1 MTADIYVADWAV
13 YVGALGIACIGVS
26 LVAMIG
32 LLIHAFIE
40 DYRASA
46 REAAS
51 VAEREAPAV
60 QWFDRRRPNGG
71 RW

>member
-1 MTADIYVADWAV
+1 VNVDLGWVIVGIVGIVAV
-13 YVGALGIACIGVS
+13 GVS
-26 LVAMIG
+26 LVTMIV
-32 LLIHAFIE
+32 LLIHAFIV
-40 DYRASA
+40 DYRSAA

-60 QWFDRRRPNGG
+60 LWFDRRRPNGG

>member
-1 MTADIYVADWAV
+1 MSMDHVDLIWVILGAV
-13 YVGALGIACIGVS
+13 GIACMFVS
-26 LVAMIG
+26 LLLMIG
-32 LLIHAFIE
+32 LLVHSIIE
-40 DYRASA
+40 DYRAST

>member
-1 MTADIYVADWAV
+1 MSVDHVDLIWVI
-13 YVGALGIACIGVS
+13 LGIVGIVAVGVS
-26 LVAMIG
+26 LVTMIV

-40 DYRASA
+40 DYRSTA
-46 REAAS
+46 RESAS